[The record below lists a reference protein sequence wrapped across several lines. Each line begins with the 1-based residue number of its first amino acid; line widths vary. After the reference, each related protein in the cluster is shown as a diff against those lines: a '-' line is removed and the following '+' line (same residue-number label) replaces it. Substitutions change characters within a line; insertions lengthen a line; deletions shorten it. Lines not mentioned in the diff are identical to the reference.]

1 MVTQLDIARDPNSIA
16 TYIIPF
22 SADCWTLRLA
32 ADTELT
38 VAVPAGSAKAI
49 ISGDDYYFVSTSTIT
64 LPTEGAAALK
74 TGAHQAFDAVDVTG
88 VTTLYFKA
96 RNPTDLSVSFYS

>member
-1 MVTQLDIARDPNSIA
+1 MQQLDIARDPSSIP
-16 TYIIPF
+16 TYIIQF
-22 SADCWTLRLA
+22 SDDSWTLRLA

-38 VAVPAGSAKAI
+38 VAVPTGATRAI
-49 ISGDDYYFVSTSTIT
+49 ISGDDYYMVSKSTIT

-74 TGAHQAFDAVDVTG
+74 TGAHQAFDAVDVTD

-96 RNPTDLSVSFYS
+96 RNAMDLSVSFYD